1 MPINNEITLSRA
13 IALFLGDQIAETKR
27 SYQYVLRYLEEYTH
41 VTGLYLVKDVRSD
54 HLIEMIQKVVA
65 KPSVKSTATVN
76 KYIKTTKVFF
86 NWCIKH
92 GFIQPPSPAMAIKR
106 KKEPMA
112 VNRQKAMPDEIYLK
126 VVDCVKWDTRAY
138 ALVLFLGDSGD
149 RIGGAAHL
157 EWRHLDLNKRSALVT
172 EKGQDPRYVYFRAEC
187 CLALLRWKTEQ
198 SADQGDYVFSKNGS
212 QLSNDALGQ
221 YFTRWCHKAGVGN
234 WGPHSLRHR
243 LGYQMADKRIAPST
257 AAMVLGHTNVTTT
270 LKNYYPRDWERAQQI
285 VDELG
290 FEPGKKAESPKILV
304 DNCATG

>member
-1 MPINNEITLSRA
+1 MAAISEMTLSRA
-13 IALFLGDQIAETKR
+13 INLFLGDQNPETKR

-41 VTGLYLVKDVRSD
+41 VIGLYLVSEVRPD
-54 HLIEMIQKVVA
+54 HLIELIQKVVA
-65 KPSVKSTATVN
+65 RPSVKSTATVN

-86 NWCIKH
+86 NWCIKV
-92 GFIQPPSPAMAIKR
+92 GFILPPSPANAIKR

-112 VNRQKAMPDEIYLK
+112 VSRQKAMPDEIYLK
-126 VVDCVKWDTRAY
+126 IVDCVKWDIRAY

-157 EWRHLDLNKRSALVT
+157 RWKDLDLNKRSALVT
-172 EKGQDPRYVYFRAEC
+172 EKGQDPRYVYFRPEC
-187 CLALLRWKTEQ
+187 CTALLRWKLKQDKDEE
-198 SADQGDYVFSKNGS
+198 AFVFSKAGEF
-212 QLSNDALGQ
+212 LSNDALGQ

-270 LKNYYPRDWERAQQI
+270 LKNYYPRDWERAQQV

-290 FEPGKKAESPKILV
+290 FSPDEKPKTPKIIP
-304 DNCATG
+304 DNLRAI